1 MDIEGE
7 EAKVLKSSV
16 EIFRNYKSVSILMEV
31 HPHEYDGDEMYFA
44 LKGLFD
50 IGFKASFV
58 ETAWVRAPRIIKESF
73 GSPFKFFFNRGLYR
87 DLPDELVARVA
98 STPSINV
105 ALFKPFFTTK
115 IVRSIM
121 LEKLKD

>member
-7 EAKVLKSSV
+7 EAKILKSSL
-16 EIFRNYKSVSILMEV
+16 EIFQKYRSVSILMEV

-58 ETAWVRAPRIIKESF
+58 ETAWVRAPRIIEEYF
-73 GSPFKFFFNRGLYR
+73 GSPFKFFFNLIKIFLSFLYN
-87 DLPDELVARVA
+87 LLT
-98 STPSINV
+98 SKS
-105 ALFKPFFTTK
+105 ALNTG
-115 IVRSIM
+115 
-121 LEKLKD
+121 